1 MISNKFGN
9 LKREHVIKAIDSFN
23 KNRELLSPHRRAIH
37 KYKLRYKSENY
48 PPKGIISLAC
58 EETIGRELLADEFF
72 GGYETNNLLLNLGFT
87 VLDENGNRLK
97 KDTSTSQ
104 SRKSTISFSLKEI
117 KTDKHEE
124 KFEEG
129 SPQKRL
135 TNVYERN
142 PKARRKCIAKYGT
155 VCVICKFDFSKE
167 YGKIGKGFI
176 HVHHLHPVAKKI
188 RQVDPIKDLR
198 PVCPNCHALIHK
210 NKEPYTIEEVKEFR
224 RKAKRR

>member
-1 MISNKFGN
+1 MVSNKFGN

-58 EETIGRELLADEFF
+58 EKIGITLHASDFS
-72 GGYETNNLLLNLGFT
+72 GGYETNKPLLNLGFT

-117 KTDKHEE
+117 KIDKHGE

-142 PKARRKCIAKYGT
+142 PKARQKCIAKYGT
-155 VCVICKFDFSKE
+155 VCVICQFDFSKK
-167 YGKIGKGFI
+167 YGKIGEGFI
-176 HVHHLHPVAKKI
+176 HVHHLRPVSQKI
-188 RQVDPIKDLR
+188 RQIDPIKDLR
-198 PVCPNCHALIHK
+198 PVCPNCHAIIHK